1 MPLPF
6 SHPIFDIQNTTGIDK
21 ISAKKPGWCMLNFS
35 LTALLLLRNA
45 IKSIVNLKESLS
57 RINVVWWGNL
67 WPWARADDKLSWQN
81 TCTDFYQNC
90 HVYLSTRVQIW
101 MPTQQH
107 TVKVFFY
114 FTHHKKKYKQ
124 AKKWFKSAFAD
135 FSYDKMYRDL
145 SVMRKT
151 LVSRKVHSAFKIL
164 EQRLSYSAT
173 ALKHKRR
180 QVGEGMS

>member
-6 SHPIFDIQNTTGIDK
+6 SHPIFDIQNTTGIDN
-21 ISAKKPGWCMLNFS
+21 ISAKKAGWCMLNFS

-45 IKSIVNLKESLS
+45 IKSIVNPKESLS

-90 HVYLSTRVQIW
+90 HVYLSTWVQIW

-107 TVKVFFY
+107 TVKVFFILLII
-114 FTHHKKKYKQ
+114 KKSISKL
-124 AKKWFKSAFAD
+124 KKLFKSAFAD

-164 EQRLSYSAT
+164 EQRLSYPAT

-180 QVGEGMS
+180 QVGEGM